1 MSEIIYSYLIDNVDR
16 VEKGGSLM
24 GIVALF
30 LQNIVTIYSFA
41 LIIYI
46 FMSWFP
52 GARES
57 AFGEFLGGIT
67 EPYLNIFRQIIPP
80 IGGLDISPIIAIFAL
95 RLALGGLLQL
105 LNLIGLI

>member
-1 MSEIIYSYLIDNVDR
+1 MS
-16 VEKGGSLM
+16 
-24 GIVALF
+24 IVALF

-57 AFGEFLGGIT
+57 AFGNFLAGIT
-67 EPYLNIFRQIIPP
+67 EPYLNIFRRLIPP
-80 IGGLDISPIIAIFAL
+80 IGGLDLTPIIALFAL

-105 LNLIGLI
+105 LHLIGLI